1 MQDETLAQAEDED
14 RAPEITDDIDLT
26 TPEQQQAAAQA
37 DIAEEFSVP
46 QRIAARLRTQGQA
59 GRRITSKPVAR
70 YFWQWAA

>member
-46 QRIAARLRTQGQA
+46 QRIAARLRNSRTG
-59 GRRITSKPVAR
+59 
-70 YFWQWAA
+70 W